1 MRTNVKRNILVFITL
16 FTLIIAAFTG
26 FFITRSKVYAETLTG
41 VESAKTVTANY
52 VFYIK
57 DSAAEK
63 TSSFDVPMR
72 LSNEHVVMR
81 VADPDREEKE
91 DYYGCEFTGTYSNL
105 NTWCRST
112 FNKELTADQN
122 FEFTWYNEKFIRDL
136 PCIEYNFA
144 YDYSEDV
151 LTVKIT
157 IAHAASKFME
167 YDPFT
172 NVDSS
177 ALKVALGEDLRT
189 ASDALANNFNMMWD
203 LKYKSQ
209 DVASVTFHYWDG
221 FSKWRNY
228 EKIYHVGETPVFP
241 DELRTDYHK
250 RAFRR
255 WYPEVTAV
263 SSTEPI
269 VYTADYRNPTLDVTD
284 ADGNITSV
292 SLKYGLIDNDLL
304 FTNFTSK
311 FKDVGAIESVPIDE
325 IKFKNRVDFW
335 YTVRSNSAT
344 VHTVD
349 TNMTLEAISY
359 QFHKKGT
366 DVYLSFKNAE
376 ELFGTNEVN
385 WNYFWYSVKNG
396 GAADSPSWWERTW
409 NSFMRFSA
417 DLVCGVLGIPTAA
430 TASGKTKEELLADFT
445 KKYYPEAVL
454 QAPDE
459 YELVYVY
466 YYSVELAESGEKA
479 TLTYNDEYKKS
490 VLKVKNNLD
499 DTVAEYPFCY
509 DLERG
514 CYFQLPMDSYWM
526 HMNKV
531 SSKKA
536 EFYGGSDEVK
546 AEVSD
551 ARFSISGFDGTV
563 EYDKELADNLELA
576 LTSYVYLYTETLSPD
591 YKDEYTV
598 TVNFT
603 DYTVIHED
611 ETDNIGSVVDNAGD
625 KISGWW
631 NDVKDKLG
639 NTWKWVKIVFWI
651 VVGIIAA
658 VLVIKVISFIV
669 SLLAPRRRR

>member
-1 MRTNVKRNILVFITL
+1 MRTNVKRNILVLITL
-16 FTLIIAAFTG
+16 FTLLIAAFTG
-26 FFITRSKVYAETLTG
+26 FFITRSKGYAETLTG
-41 VESAKTVTANY
+41 VESAKTVSAY
-52 VFYIK
+52 YAFSIK
-57 DSAAEK
+57 DSTVGK
-63 TSSFDVPMR
+63 TSTLNVTMR

-91 DYYGCEFTGTYSNL
+91 DYYGCEFTGTYPNL
-105 NTWCRST
+105 NVFCRNT
-112 FNKELTADQN
+112 FNKELSTDQN

-177 ALKVALGEDLRT
+177 ALKVALMEDLRT
-189 ASDALANNFNMMWD
+189 ASDALTNNFNMMWD

-221 FSKWRNY
+221 FSKWQNY

-255 WYPEVTAV
+255 WYPAV
-263 SSTEPI
+263 AAISSTEPI
-269 VYTADYRNPTLDVTD
+269 VYTADYCNPTLEVKD
-284 ADGNITSV
+284 ADGNPTSV
-292 SLKYGLIDNDLL
+292 ELKYGLIDNDLL

-311 FKDVGAIESVPIDE
+311 FKDVGAMDSVPIDE

-335 YTVRSNSAT
+335 YTVRSESAT

-349 TNMTLEAISY
+349 TNMTMEATSF
-359 QFHKKGT
+359 QFRKKGT
-366 DVYLSFKNAE
+366 DMYLSFKNAE
-376 ELFGTNEVN
+376 ELYGECEVD
-385 WNYFWYSVKNG
+385 WNYFWYSLKNG
-396 GAADSPSWWERTW
+396 GAIDSDNFFDRVWGYLSELKRTILTG
-409 NSFMRFSA
+409 MM
-417 DLVCGVLGIPTAA
+417 GIPT
-430 TASGKTKEELLADFT
+430 SSPKTKEELVTGFME
-445 KKYYPEAVL
+445 KYYPEAVL

-459 YELVYVY
+459 YDLVYVF
-466 YYSVELAESGEKA
+466 YYSVDLAESGQQA
-479 TLTYNDEYKKS
+479 TLTYKDDYKKS

-514 CYFQLPMDSYWM
+514 CYFQLPMDSYWKYM
-526 HMNKV
+526 GKV
-531 SSKKA
+531 SSNRA
-536 EFYGGSDEVK
+536 EFLGGSDEVK

-563 EYDKELADNLELA
+563 EYDKDLANNLELA

-603 DYTVIHED
+603 DYTIIHED
-611 ETDNIGSVVDNAGD
+611 KTDNIGSVIDNT
-625 KISGWW
+625 
-631 NDVKDKLG
+631 VDKLKSG
-639 NTWKWVKIVFWI
+639 FDDFKSNLGTAWKWIKIVFWV

-658 VLVIKVISFIV
+658 VLVIKVITFIV
-669 SLLAPRRRR
+669 TLIAPRRRR